1 MRSLTLLNVNFS
13 PSTSA
18 NSSLVATT
26 LDPATDKVYTILQ
39 GDLSD
44 GEISLEVYGNS
55 GKQVCFFRS
64 HKFPHFKIG

>member
-13 PSTSA
+13 PSTST

-39 GDLSD
+39 GDSSD
-44 GEISLEVYGNS
+44 GEISLEVYSNS
-55 GKQVCFFRS
+55 GKQVRFFRS
-64 HKFPHFKIG
+64 SKFLLEAR